1 MDRRAGKQESR
12 CSDRLMVRQNFKQLF
27 SIFVVIILGALGVT
41 LGLVLVSSIQQATPE
56 SGTAL
61 DFVKMAARDRPYYYG
76 MVVGALG
83 LIGLLLGVVAAPK
96 VASKLIDAGN
106 AVERMSAKDKI
117 AVGIGVFLGLTLS
130 FPLFL
135 LSFVPAS
142 PLWRTV
148 CVLLSILMTIAFIYL
163 GIRGIT
169 SMKDEFRFVG
179 SAPPVQQPE
188 EANPT
193 LNCKILD
200 TNVIIDGR
208 IADVCRT
215 GFLEGPLYVPGFV
228 LDELQHIADSGDGLK
243 RARGRRGLDILNT
256 MQKELPLVVRS
267 WDKMLDKAFQSEE
280 VDTKLVR
287 LAKALDGA
295 IVTNDFN
302 LNKVAALQGVQVLN
316 VNELA
321 NALKPVVLPG
331 EIMVVGIVKE
341 GKEPNQGVAY
351 LDDGTMIVVEDG
363 RKFIGGTQPVIVT
376 SVLQTSAGKMIFAR
390 VRTDEDGD
398 GYDYNAGRDS
408 RDSHI
413 GSGNYQ
419 TNSGSGFTR
428 RGPSK
433 KIR

>member
-1 MDRRAGKQESR
+1 MARGKR
-12 CSDRLMVRQNFKQLF
+12 VWHYIMVRKNFKQLF
-27 SIFVVIILGALGVT
+27 SIFVALILGALGLA
-41 LGLVLVSSIQQATPE
+41 LGFALRTYIQQAEPGATLYLFNE
-56 SGTAL
+56 TTRS
-61 DFVKMAARDRPYYYG
+61 RPYYLNA
-76 MVVGALG
+76 VVASLG
-83 LIGLLLGVVAAPK
+83 VIGLLIGVVLAPK
-96 VASKLIDAGN
+96 IADSLMDTGD
-106 AVERMSAKDKI
+106 AVERMSAKDKV
-117 AVGIGVFLGLTLS
+117 AVGVGAFIGLTLS
-130 FPLFL
+130 LPLFL
-135 LSFVPAS
+135 LSFVPTS
-142 PLWRTV
+142 PLWRV
-148 CVLLSILMTIAFIYL
+148 ISVLFSILMAIAFVYL
-163 GIRGIT
+163 GIRGVT
-169 SMKDEFRFVG
+169 SMKDELRFVG
-179 SAPPVQQPE
+179 PANTPEPE
-188 EANPT
+188 ETSPT
-193 LNCKILD
+193 VNCKILD

-228 LDELQHIADSGDGLK
+228 LEELQHIADSGDGLK

-267 WDKMLDKAFQSEE
+267 WDKALDKAYQNEE

-287 LAKALDGA
+287 LAKALEGM

-302 LNKVAALQGVQVLN
+302 LNKVAMLQGVQVLN
-316 VNELA
+316 VNELS

-331 EIMVVGIVKE
+331 EVMVVGIVKE

-363 RKFIGGTQPVIVT
+363 RKYIGGTQPVIVT

-390 VRTDEDGD
+390 VRTEDDGD
-398 GYDYNAGRDS
+398 GYDYNAGRTGSERGDGGYN
-408 RDSHI
+408 

-433 KIR
+433 KVR